1 MSLESVLKSLS
12 GNLSGWISTG
22 LNEAQTSQ
30 VIVLP
35 VLQALGYD
43 IWNPYEVLAQ
53 GHSGGGSG
61 AYAPDFAIKL
71 EAKTCFIIEVK
82 ALSREFSAN
91 DEIQAVNYVNALG
104 RRWAIL
110 TNGKAWHFY
119 DNQISRPVSE
129 KLSLTVELKNAK
141 APEYLFR
148 LLARELWADPEAETK
163 LADEVLAISTD
174 IRKHLQ
180 LGEIERKLRDELAA
194 GFTADEK
201 GLGRAIELTL
211 EPNEREL
218 AQEAFTELAK
228 RLLGISLETQPKSAR
243 PTLSSQPA
251 TDLERSGV
259 LEAIRRGVEL
269 SKTFRKQRQTADV
282 ELEAYLAG
290 QPLDVTSWRDLNA
303 GIAEAMLFLG
313 HRDFLAAQG
322 VLNKKVNERQ
332 RASGEPYPA
341 HAYRRLSNDELLFL
355 HAGAS
360 DHARRIRRMLLALEM
375 PQKVLKVRH
384 QKETYALP

>member
-1 MSLESVLKSLS
+1 MSLERVLTSLAK
-12 GNLSGWISTG
+12 NLSGWVSTG

-35 VLQALGYD
+35 LLQALGYD

-71 EAKTCFIIEVK
+71 ETRTCFIIEVK

-104 RRWAIL
+104 RRWAVL

-119 DNQISRPVSE
+119 DNQISRPVNE

-148 LLARELWADPEAETK
+148 LLARELWSNPEAETK
-163 LADEVLAISTD
+163 LAAEVLAIATD

-180 LGEIERKLRDELAA
+180 LGEIEQKLQDELAA

-218 AQEAFTELAK
+218 AQEAFAELVK
-228 RLLGISLETQPKSAR
+228 RLLGVSSSLPHPPAALIDTPEVTDE
-243 PTLSSQPA
+243 SS
-251 TDLERSGV
+251 DRV
-259 LEAIRRGVEL
+259 IDAIRQGIET
-269 SKTFRKQRQTADV
+269 SKAFRRQSQKAKA

-290 QPLDVTSWRDLNA
+290 QSLEVSGWRDITA
-303 GIAEAMLFLG
+303 GIAEAALVMG
-313 HRDFLAAQG
+313 YRDYLTKYG
-322 VLNKKVNERQ
+322 LLNVSRDERRKADGLPYPPSAYRQ
-332 RASGEPYPA
+332 LSSGE
-341 HAYRRLSNDELLFL
+341 FL
-355 HAGAS
+355 YFNGDAAFQQRH
-360 DHARRIRRMLLALEM
+360 IRQMLITLDSAPE
-375 PQKVLKVRH
+375 VLQV
-384 QKETYALP
+384 TYLGKTYSLP